1 MRRSSNG
8 IRTIV
13 SPALFQV
20 LMNMKTLVHKLI
32 KKREIVD
39 SMKNRIKDAY
49 YTQQPASTLTP
60 VSSKHT

>member
-1 MRRSSNG
+1 
-8 IRTIV
+8 
-13 SPALFQV
+13 
-20 LMNMKTLVHKLI
+20 MKTLVHKLI